1 VSQQLL
7 SLVGIRK
14 TRFSKQRK
22 WLMKGE
28 IEDSHRHKATN
39 MQTSQESTIL
49 MAIYGS
55 LWDIST
61 LTNESTLSQGLC
73 SQMKKKSIYI
83 SIVCSSSL
91 GSACMEV
98 RLRVVPA
105 YQVKPAS
112 HFASQSFSFL
122 LPFGLAIGAF
132 MPAIFALYFARRG
145 PFVAHLKVH

>member
-1 VSQQLL
+1 M
-7 SLVGIRK
+7 RAHC
-14 TRFSKQRK
+14 
-22 WLMKGE
+22 
-28 IEDSHRHKATN
+28 HRVYAVK
-39 MQTSQESTIL
+39 
-49 MAIYGS
+49 
-55 LWDIST
+55 
-61 LTNESTLSQGLC
+61 
-73 SQMKKKSIYI
+73 MKKKSIYI

-145 PFVAHLKVH
+145 PFVAHLKVHQEISPESAYMLSLLKRPR